1 MSAKP
6 LPHTE
11 RLSRRHVLRAA
22 AVACV
27 AAGVPCSTR
36 AAHVVRLW
44 PAAKAVPALDL
55 AGLDGN
61 RWRLSSAAGQVV
73 VLNFWATWCE
83 PCRAEMPD
91 LQALS
96 TQNPD
101 LVVLGINRAETS
113 QQIARFAAA
122 YGVSF
127 PLIVDPL
134 AQISDRYGARNL
146 PVTIII
152 ASDGTV
158 AARQIGLMT
167 LAEFQEILARVR

>member
-1 MSAKP
+1 MLFATLMLAACAAPGAMVPTPDAAIPAFIAQSSALVAGAGAP
-6 LPHTE
+6 PAVGEAAPDFAYTLPTGTT
-11 RLSRRHVLRAA
+11 S
-22 AVACV
+22 
-27 AAGVPCSTR
+27 
-36 AAHVVRLW
+36 
-44 PAAKAVPALDL
+44 L
-55 AGLDGN
+55 AGLRGK
-61 RWRLSSAAGQVV
+61 RV